1 MADTGPAQLTI
12 TPAGWTLP
20 IQPHQSLLEAA
31 LAGGVRLAKSC
42 RNGTCRACLCPMTS
56 GQVRYR
62 VEWPGLSAEEREQ
75 GLVLPCVAEA
85 LGDVTLHAPSA
96 TQRL

>member
-1 MADTGPAQLTI
+1 
-12 TPAGWTLP
+12 
-20 IQPHQSLLEAA
+20 
-31 LAGGVRLAKSC
+31 
-42 RNGTCRACLCPMTS
+42 MTA

-62 VEWPGLSAEEREQ
+62 VEWPGLSTEEREQ

-96 TQRL
+96 IQTL